1 MSDFWNLS
9 DGEDIKETAGSGEF
23 DAGGGN
29 LLPIPSETSV
39 LAAIDEA
46 KWDKDQDGNRFISLR
61 WTVLAPD
68 DYKNR
73 KVFQK
78 LWVTDADPKAKA
90 DKVAGKR
97 DKAKKMLGAIDTNCG
112 GKLLAKG
119 VAPTDE
125 SLTSCLTNKPMVVK
139 VMIWRCVTA
148 PLATWHAATGSAL
161 WPPRARRRAA
171 LKRSPRRR
179 PPLSV
184 TSLPAVAAWAVA
196 AAAAG
201 AWTTKS
207 RSDQHR
213 RGRPRPLFDPLG
225 LST

>member
-29 LLPIPSETSV
+29 LLPIPGETSV

-78 LWVTDADPKAKA
+78 LWVTDADPRAKA
-90 DKVAGKR
+90 DKVDAKR

-139 VMIWRCVTA
+139 VMVWEMRDR
-148 PLATWHAATGSAL
+148 ATGDMARGNWIGAVAPKSA
-161 WPPRARRRAA
+161 PQTSAEDIAKAQAA
-171 LKRSPRRR
+171 LERHVASSGGGMGGGGGGGRRDMDDEI
-179 PPLSV
+179 P
-184 TSLPAVAAWAVA
+184 
-196 AAAAG
+196 
-201 AWTTKS
+201 
-207 RSDQHR
+207 
-213 RGRPRPLFDPLG
+213 F
-225 LST
+225 

>member
-9 DGEDIKETAGSGEF
+9 DGEDVKETAGSGEF

-29 LLPIPSETSV
+29 LLPIPAETSV

-61 WTVLAPD
+61 WNVLAPE
-68 DYKNR
+68 DYSNR

-78 LWVTDADPKAKA
+78 LWVTDADPRAKA
-90 DKVAGKR
+90 DKVAAKR

-112 GKLLAKG
+112 GKLMAKG

-139 VMIWRCVTA
+139 VMIWEMRDRQTGDMARGNWIGAVSPKTA
-148 PLATWHAATGSAL
+148 PQTSAEDI
-161 WPPRARRRAA
+161 AKAQAA
-171 LKRSPRRR
+171 LEKHVSSTSGGGMGGGGGRRDMDDEI
-179 PPLSV
+179 P
-184 TSLPAVAAWAVA
+184 
-196 AAAAG
+196 
-201 AWTTKS
+201 
-207 RSDQHR
+207 
-213 RGRPRPLFDPLG
+213 F
-225 LST
+225 